1 MLAVA
6 DVIIAANAVL
16 IPLLVVGP
24 LIAAVRGG
32 PRATTAV
39 AALSLVLA
47 IALGPI
53 DEGLFAAQHIVQCVV
68 VLAGGFFAVA
78 AAGARE
84 RYERA
89 ERATQAALAGERAA
103 RIEANIVARA
113 SELLATTL
121 EPEER
126 LAQVVGLAV
135 PEMADVAT
143 VDLLE
148 PDGTL
153 RRRGRRTPPSPGSPR
168 PSSTPAGAGRSTR
181 RASIRS
187 RSPPAPARRSSCP
200 TMSPEHL
207 DEASLSP
214 GHLEHMK
221 RLRYASGIAVPL
233 IARGRTLGVFAFVRR
248 AGRARLRRGGG
259 PAGRRARPPRRSR
272 ARQRAPVRRAARRPR
287 TSSRPSS
294 AASPRP

>member
-1 MLAVA
+1 MDATATAVA
-6 DVIIAANAVL
+6 GTAALVVL
-16 IPLLVVGP
+16 AASSTSSSAPTRCSIPLLVVGP

-32 PRATTAV
+32 PSATTAV
-39 AALSLVLA
+39 AAVARASRSPS
-47 IALGPI
+47 GRSTRGCSPPSTSSS
-53 DEGLFAAQHIVQCVV
+53 GVV

-153 RRRGRRTPPSPGSPR
+153 RAGACGRRRARASPR
-168 PSSTPAGAGRSTR
+168 PSSTPRAALADRPGERASGRDRRPDR
-181 RASIRS
+181 RA
-187 RSPPAPARRSSCP
+187 AARAHDVARA
-200 TMSPEHL
+200 L

-214 GHLEHMK
+214 GAP
-221 RLRYASGIAVPL
+221 R
-233 IARGRTLGVFAFVRR
+233 ARCSACATR
-248 AGRARLRRGGG
+248 AGS
-259 PAGRRARPPRRSR
+259 RSR
-272 ARQRAPVRRAARRPR
+272 
-287 TSSRPSS
+287 
-294 AASPRP
+294 